1 MDLKKRSTRVKWNV
15 YLCFFLCAF
24 GFLAGCRKPEP
35 FDGEDLDTARWFSG
49 GSQTVFDR
57 GTGAYGHIFPD
68 LDAGLAAVHDVG
80 DLQFE
85 QTFVSAPAA
94 INPGLGPVF
103 NSVSCTS
110 CHVND
115 GRASPAPLGSN
126 YVGFLWRIGVPGT
139 DEYGGPAPVPGF
151 GGQLQQRAIAGAQ
164 PEGQMLVT
172 YGEQGGAYADGNPYS
187 LRVPSY
193 AVGNAYTTWPA
204 NAMISPR
211 LAPAVFGLGL
221 LEAIPEADI
230 TSRADEGDMDGDGIS
245 GKAQRVWDPV
255 HQRQALG
262 RFGWKAGT
270 PSVLV
275 QTAGAY
281 HQDMG
286 ITTPIFQLE
295 SSQGQPQDDG
305 YNDDAELSD
314 SLLHA
319 VAFYVRTL
327 AVPGR
332 RDADVPQ
339 VLAGEQL
346 FTGMGC
352 TGCHVPEQ
360 RTAVDV
366 AFPAISNQRIF
377 PYTDVLLHDMG
388 DGLSDGRPD
397 NLADGREWRTPA
409 LWGIGL
415 SQQVNGHQ
423 EFLHDGRARGLEE
436 AILWH
441 GGEAEAS
448 KQRFVQLSAA
458 ERAAVVAFLRSL

>member
-1 MDLKKRSTRVKWNV
+1 MPFPLNV
-15 YLCFFLCAF
+15 RACLFLGAL

-35 FDGEDLDTARWFSG
+35 FEGEDLDVARWFSG

-57 GTGAYGHIFPD
+57 GTGAYSHVFPV
-68 LDAGLAAVHDVG
+68 LDDALADVHEIG

-85 QTFVSAPAA
+85 QTFVSAPAP
-94 INPGLGPVF
+94 INPGLGPVY

-115 GRASPAPLGSN
+115 GRASPEPLGSH
-126 YVGFLWRIGVPGT
+126 YIGFLWRISVPGS
-139 DEYGGPAPVPGF
+139 DAHGGPAPVPGF
-151 GGQLQQRAIAGAQ
+151 GGQLQQRAIAGVA
-164 PEGQMLVT
+164 PEGTMEVLYT
-172 YGEQGGAYADGNPYS
+172 EQPGSYADGTTYS
-187 LRVPSY
+187 LRVPIYSVGQPY
-193 AVGNAYTTWPA
+193 AAWPGD
-204 NAMISPR
+204 AMISPR
-211 LAPAVFGLGL
+211 LAPPVFGLGL
-221 LEAIPEADI
+221 LEAIPEASI
-230 TSRADEGDMDGDGIS
+230 VARADEGDADADGIS
-245 GKAQRVWDPV
+245 GKAQRVWDPLN
-255 HQRQALG
+255 QRETLG

-281 HQDMG
+281 HEDMG

-305 YNDDAELSD
+305 YNDDAELND

-319 VAFYVRTL
+319 VAFYIRTL

-332 RDADVPQ
+332 RDADVPE
-339 VLAGEQL
+339 VMAGEQL
-346 FTGMGC
+346 FVGLGC
-352 TGCHVPEQ
+352 AKCHLPEQ
-360 RTAVDV
+360 RTATDV
-366 AFPAISNQRIF
+366 AFAAVSNQRIF
-377 PYTDVLLHDMG
+377 PYTDLLLHDMG
-388 DGLSDGRPD
+388 EELADHRPD
-397 NLADGREWRTPA
+397 FRADGREWRTPP

-423 EFLHDGRARGLEE
+423 EFLHDGRARGFEE

-448 KQRFVQLSAA
+448 KEAFRQLTPAQ
-458 ERAAVVAFLRSL
+458 RAAVVKFLRSL